1 MRRVVLFLCL
11 SALPVAAQGFYPSM
25 PGVDCYC
32 TDTTG
37 GRVEMGA
44 ETCLTVG
51 GRSFMAL
58 CDMSLNVSIWRDT
71 GRDCLSS

>member
-11 SALPVAAQGFYPSM
+11 SALPAAAQDLYPPM

-37 GRVEMGA
+37 GRVEMGGEA
-44 ETCLTVG
+44 CLTVG

-71 GRDCLSS
+71 GRDCISS